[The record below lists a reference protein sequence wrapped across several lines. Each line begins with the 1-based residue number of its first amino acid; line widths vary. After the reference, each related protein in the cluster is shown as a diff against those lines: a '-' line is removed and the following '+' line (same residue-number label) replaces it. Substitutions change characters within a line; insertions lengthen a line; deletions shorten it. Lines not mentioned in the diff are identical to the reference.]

1 MANSRSGVGGG
12 RGGWKAMISLE
23 QPVILDFK
31 EANKQLGGVK
41 PVQRN
46 SKKLPGA

>member
-1 MANSRSGVGGG
+1 MG
-12 RGGWKAMISLE
+12 GGWKVMMSPE
-23 QPVILDFK
+23 QFVILNFK